1 MQKQSQH
8 MEALR
13 CPTLLFIYLVAH
25 MTSDVQN
32 YVMKSAC
39 ALKGMQLQ
47 IKLCQQVKL
56 KHKHKQKSS
65 EFNLDLTN

>member
-39 ALKGMQLQ
+39 ALKG
-47 IKLCQQVKL
+47 
-56 KHKHKQKSS
+56 
-65 EFNLDLTN
+65 DTATD